1 MMTFVI
7 EVNAEEAPPKPKEQ
21 LKSTPWN
28 QEQLQLLV
36 KGVNLYPPG
45 TADRFANC
53 TSPLTSSYM
62 FTLHCHKGGTPL
74 PTTLIHMY
82 SLTTRQQQ
90 W

>member
-1 MMTFVI
+1 VK
-7 EVNAEEAPPKPKEQ
+7 AEALPKPKEQ
-21 LKSTPWN
+21 SKSTPWN

-45 TADRFANC
+45 TADRFVSSHHP
-53 TSPLTSSYM
+53 TWSPCCS
-62 FTLHCHKGGTPL
+62 KDGTPL
-74 PTTLIHMY
+74 PTTLTHMC